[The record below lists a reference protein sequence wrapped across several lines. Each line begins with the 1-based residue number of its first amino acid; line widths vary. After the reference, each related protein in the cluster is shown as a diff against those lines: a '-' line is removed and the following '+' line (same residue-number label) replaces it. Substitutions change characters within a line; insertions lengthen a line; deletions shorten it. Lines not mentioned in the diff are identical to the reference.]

1 MKALKRHTARSY
13 DLMRRVPH
21 VVEDVL
27 DGEGGSEG
35 AMEGAGGRAGG
46 KMGGG
51 QMGGGGP
58 SRGSSSSGSSGQ
70 GMGGGGPPGSA
81 MTSVGLTSSTQTL
94 AVTSTPRSL
103 SLASISSE
111 GSTDS
116 HLVEQEDIVALTT
129 AVRAFK
135 EALGKLKR
143 IFHPERDKYETLRVA
158 AHERL
163 GEVLRILRSIL
174 EKYSP
179 IQHNELLAAASHL
192 ISHVNGFS
200 YEDEKA
206 DPTAFLEAID
216 QLALAFSSRVSE
228 YLMGDIDTSSALLNC
243 STASSRNK
251 SCENLV
257 SSDAE
262 SMTGER
268 GGAGSGVGGVA
279 GIGGA
284 GGAGAGLES
293 GLKEPEVL
301 TQQQIDE
308 YLHRHEQG
316 VEYALHRAKVWSK
329 YAKDVMTYI
338 EKRAQLDM
346 EYARNL
352 TKLAHTVRPSLKE
365 ESFLPFQSIYCTAL
379 DQDIENCTNLSAT
392 CNLLQTHKFIEPLS
406 ARRNDHEKARK
417 VIKETW
423 HKELKR
429 VTEAVANL
437 KKSKAIYVQ
446 RQQELV
452 KAREATA
459 RADSTESQEKLER
472 KREEALLKARE
483 AEATYKACVTEAN
496 ERHTSL
502 LRVKKEV
509 LVQTRELI
517 LQCDQTMK
525 AVTVGYFQLQH
536 TVAAPAPIQL
546 QTLCE
551 SSRLYEPGSQYM
563 EFVKRLGPS
572 LGHEPQHQPFTFEP
586 YTPGVQEGQGNHD
599 PTANGSLA
607 SSDDL
612 QGSDMT
618 QCPRTGRLAG
628 AGGSDT
634 DSVGSSRSAK
644 SGDVSPTASPIAAA
658 RRPHTLSSGDEL
670 ETDPDTADTHY
681 GWGAARR
688 QVMSK
693 AAVTHAFRKLK
704 TPSRCREC
712 DSYVYFHG
720 YECAECGLGCHK
732 KCLETLAIQCGHK
745 RLPRKMTTFGVDLAQ
760 HLTETSTPVPHLVL
774 KCVAEIDNRG
784 TKIKGIYRVSGVKSR
799 VEKLCQAFENGAHLV
814 DLTDQH
820 PNVIANVLKLY
831 LRQLPEPLLT
841 FRLYPEF
848 IRIAKECPP
857 GGGTETRTTEELRDL
872 VRRLPRHHLNCLAV
886 LMHHLH
892 RVTTNAHL
900 NNMPSSNLGIVFGP
914 TLLRTSE
921 GSASLSSLVDTVHQ
935 TRAIEL
941 LIMFANEIFN
951 LSELPQ
957 VRDIQATSAAAAAR
971 SQRLDEVL
979 KLPPPSRQTSVHT
992 SSSSSSSSSSGFN
1005 VGVGGGGSQK
1015 RGREELVGVAEDPPP
1030 PPTPTPPPHKDRKDS
1045 EITDE
1050 DWEWEG
1056 EESSTEAGGGDP
1068 LPPTPRPSGGSQ
1080 RTSGSQAR
1088 IYKTSLRDYVGLEG
1102 MAFHMSTGLHTAHE
1116 AVDVVHQKL
1125 RKTVSDISSSLR
1137 HSSSQELPRRATM
1150 DEIPRRLPLEEAPKR
1165 PSADDTKKHPVA
1177 SPSEDL
1183 LQQQHQQQQQQQQQ
1197 PHRRNLLDETH
1208 RKSASED
1215 ASIRKSNPEEMG
1227 RKATTEESARRTA
1240 LEDRLTQ
1247 KDRQR
1252 QPTTATTAQSLSRAQ
1267 ALYKSDSKS
1276 SLSETELKVE
1286 VRTSTGVTRT
1296 DQGSILSSM
1305 AVTGGCS
1312 TRKVSPLMGHRSS
1325 VSQRS
1330 GLASGTDSSMDS
1342 DHSYEY
1348 SHSQTLSPVPAAS
1361 SLVPSSSSSS
1371 STRGRSEVS
1380 VVGTSR
1386 PISVSRD
1393 HSLDN
1398 VTSSVT
1404 SSDSS
1409 SQELDS
1415 AHVTEDSHSSE
1426 AADETDAAHHTRAM
1440 AYSSSGC
1447 GGSSGGES
1455 GYVSPYLSTERGGL
1469 VTLGPSLLL
1478 TRATIAQ
1485 YDTKRTITTV
1495 VAPKSSF
1502 DENRVRIQVPAAAV
1516 AAAAAGGGGASN
1528 RGIKATTAA
1537 GGSIGAEVSVTRTGQ
1552 LQRSVLEGSEGS
1564 VTTTDKSVPTY
1575 TLRSNDPELSSSPRT
1590 RLQPEPRSPVPSHV
1604 TSPEHPRKPSP
1615 NRNPRFV

>member
-13 DLMRRVPH
+13 EIRRVPH

-279 GIGGA
+279 GIAGGGA
-284 GGAGAGLES
+284 GGAGGLES
-293 GLKEPEVL
+293 ALKEPEVL

-429 VTEAVANL
+429 VTEAVSNL
-437 KKSKAIYVQ
+437 KKSKVIYVQ

-483 AEATYKACVTEAN
+483 AEATYKTCVTEAN
-496 ERHTSL
+496 ERHASL

-612 QGSDMT
+612 Q
-618 QCPRTGRLAG
+618 GRLAG

-857 GGGTETRTTEELRDL
+857 GGGTEARTTEELRDL

-1102 MAFHMSTGLHTAHE
+1102 
-1116 AVDVVHQKL
+1116 
-1125 RKTVSDISSSLR
+1125 
-1137 HSSSQELPRRATM
+1137 ELPRRATM
-1150 DEIPRRLPLEEAPKR
+1150 DEIPRRGPLEEAPKR
-1165 PSADDTKKHPVA
+1165 PSTDETKKHPVA

-1183 LQQQHQQQQQQQQQ
+1183 LQQQQQQQQ
-1197 PHRRNLLDETH
+1197 PHRRNLLDEAH

-1215 ASIRKSNPEEMG
+1215 TTNRKSNPEEMG

-1393 HSLDN
+1393 PSLDN

-1516 AAAAAGGGGASN
+1516 AAAAAGGGASN
-1528 RGIKATTAA
+1528 RGIMATTA

-1552 LQRSVLEGSEGS
+1552 SQGAVLEGSEGS
-1564 VTTTDKSVPTY
+1564 VTAEKSAPTY
-1575 TLRSNDPELSSSPRT
+1575 TLRTNDQELSSSPRT
-1590 RLQPEPRSPVPSHV
+1590 RLHPEPRSPVPSHV

>member
-1 MKALKRHTARSY
+1 MLEYLYKSLLRCSQ
-13 DLMRRVPH
+13 
-21 VVEDVL
+21 
-27 DGEGGSEG
+27 S
-35 AMEGAGGRAGG
+35 
-46 KMGGG
+46 
-51 QMGGGGP
+51 
-58 SRGSSSSGSSGQ
+58 
-70 GMGGGGPPGSA
+70 MGGGGPPGSA

-279 GIGGA
+279 GIAGGGA
-284 GGAGAGLES
+284 GGAGGLES
-293 GLKEPEVL
+293 ALKEPEVL

-429 VTEAVANL
+429 VTEAVSNL
-437 KKSKAIYVQ
+437 KKSKVIYVQ

-483 AEATYKACVTEAN
+483 AEATYKTCVTEAN
-496 ERHTSL
+496 ERHASL

-612 QGSDMT
+612 Q
-618 QCPRTGRLAG
+618 GRLAG

-857 GGGTETRTTEELRDL
+857 GGGTEARTTEELRDL

-1102 MAFHMSTGLHTAHE
+1102 
-1116 AVDVVHQKL
+1116 
-1125 RKTVSDISSSLR
+1125 
-1137 HSSSQELPRRATM
+1137 ELPRRATM
-1150 DEIPRRLPLEEAPKR
+1150 DEIPRRGPLEEAPKR
-1165 PSADDTKKHPVA
+1165 PSTDETKKHPVA

-1183 LQQQHQQQQQQQQQ
+1183 LQQQQQQQQ
-1197 PHRRNLLDETH
+1197 PHRRNLLDEAH

-1215 ASIRKSNPEEMG
+1215 TTNRKSNPEEMG

-1393 HSLDN
+1393 PSLDN

-1516 AAAAAGGGGASN
+1516 AAAAAGGGASN
-1528 RGIKATTAA
+1528 RGIMATTA

-1552 LQRSVLEGSEGS
+1552 SQGAVLEGSEGS
-1564 VTTTDKSVPTY
+1564 VTAEKSAPTY
-1575 TLRSNDPELSSSPRT
+1575 TLRTNDQELSSSPRT
-1590 RLQPEPRSPVPSHV
+1590 RLHPEPRSPVPSHV

>member
-1 MKALKRHTARSY
+1 
-13 DLMRRVPH
+13 
-21 VVEDVL
+21 
-27 DGEGGSEG
+27 
-35 AMEGAGGRAGG
+35 
-46 KMGGG
+46 
-51 QMGGGGP
+51 
-58 SRGSSSSGSSGQ
+58 
-70 GMGGGGPPGSA
+70 
-81 MTSVGLTSSTQTL
+81 
-94 AVTSTPRSL
+94 
-103 SLASISSE
+103 
-111 GSTDS
+111 
-116 HLVEQEDIVALTT
+116 
-129 AVRAFK
+129 
-135 EALGKLKR
+135 
-143 IFHPERDKYETLRVA
+143 
-158 AHERL
+158 
-163 GEVLRILRSIL
+163 
-174 EKYSP
+174 
-179 IQHNELLAAASHL
+179 
-192 ISHVNGFS
+192 
-200 YEDEKA
+200 
-206 DPTAFLEAID
+206 
-216 QLALAFSSRVSE
+216 
-228 YLMGDIDTSSALLNC
+228 MGDIDTSSALLNC

-279 GIGGA
+279 GIAGGGA
-284 GGAGAGLES
+284 GGAGGLES
-293 GLKEPEVL
+293 ALKEPEVL

-429 VTEAVANL
+429 VTEAVSNL
-437 KKSKAIYVQ
+437 KKSKVIYVQ

-483 AEATYKACVTEAN
+483 AEATYKTCVTEAN
-496 ERHTSL
+496 ERHASL

-612 QGSDMT
+612 Q
-618 QCPRTGRLAG
+618 GRLAG

-857 GGGTETRTTEELRDL
+857 GGGTEARTTEELRDL

-1102 MAFHMSTGLHTAHE
+1102 
-1116 AVDVVHQKL
+1116 
-1125 RKTVSDISSSLR
+1125 
-1137 HSSSQELPRRATM
+1137 ELPRRATM
-1150 DEIPRRLPLEEAPKR
+1150 DEIPRRGPLEEAPKR
-1165 PSADDTKKHPVA
+1165 PSTDETKKHPVA

-1183 LQQQHQQQQQQQQQ
+1183 LQQQQQQQQ
-1197 PHRRNLLDETH
+1197 PHRRNLLDEAH

-1215 ASIRKSNPEEMG
+1215 TTNRKSNPEEMG

-1393 HSLDN
+1393 PSLDN

-1516 AAAAAGGGGASN
+1516 AAAAAGGGASN
-1528 RGIKATTAA
+1528 RGIMATTA

-1552 LQRSVLEGSEGS
+1552 SQGAVLEGSEGS
-1564 VTTTDKSVPTY
+1564 VTAEKSAPTY
-1575 TLRSNDPELSSSPRT
+1575 TLRTNDQELSSSPRT
-1590 RLQPEPRSPVPSHV
+1590 RLHPEPRSPVPSHV

>member
-1 MKALKRHTARSY
+1 
-13 DLMRRVPH
+13 
-21 VVEDVL
+21 
-27 DGEGGSEG
+27 
-35 AMEGAGGRAGG
+35 
-46 KMGGG
+46 
-51 QMGGGGP
+51 
-58 SRGSSSSGSSGQ
+58 
-70 GMGGGGPPGSA
+70 
-81 MTSVGLTSSTQTL
+81 
-94 AVTSTPRSL
+94 
-103 SLASISSE
+103 
-111 GSTDS
+111 
-116 HLVEQEDIVALTT
+116 
-129 AVRAFK
+129 
-135 EALGKLKR
+135 
-143 IFHPERDKYETLRVA
+143 
-158 AHERL
+158 
-163 GEVLRILRSIL
+163 
-174 EKYSP
+174 
-179 IQHNELLAAASHL
+179 
-192 ISHVNGFS
+192 
-200 YEDEKA
+200 
-206 DPTAFLEAID
+206 
-216 QLALAFSSRVSE
+216 
-228 YLMGDIDTSSALLNC
+228 MGDIDTSSALLNC

-279 GIGGA
+279 GIAGGGA
-284 GGAGAGLES
+284 GGAGGLES
-293 GLKEPEVL
+293 ALKEPEVL

-429 VTEAVANL
+429 VTEAVSNL
-437 KKSKAIYVQ
+437 KKSKVIYVQ

-496 ERHTSL
+496 ERHASL

-612 QGSDMT
+612 Q
-618 QCPRTGRLAG
+618 GRLAG

-857 GGGTETRTTEELRDL
+857 GGGTEARTTEELRDL

-1102 MAFHMSTGLHTAHE
+1102 
-1116 AVDVVHQKL
+1116 
-1125 RKTVSDISSSLR
+1125 
-1137 HSSSQELPRRATM
+1137 ELPRRATM
-1150 DEIPRRLPLEEAPKR
+1150 DEIPRRGPLDEAPKR
-1165 PSADDTKKHPVA
+1165 PSTDETKKHPVA

-1183 LQQQHQQQQQQQQQ
+1183 LQQQQQQQQ
-1197 PHRRNLLDETH
+1197 PHRRNLLDEAH

-1215 ASIRKSNPEEMG
+1215 TTTRKSNPEEMG

-1393 HSLDN
+1393 PSLDN

-1516 AAAAAGGGGASN
+1516 AAAAAGGGASN
-1528 RGIKATTAA
+1528 RGIMATTA

-1552 LQRSVLEGSEGS
+1552 SQGAVLEGSEGS
-1564 VTTTDKSVPTY
+1564 VTAEKSAPTY
-1575 TLRSNDPELSSSPRT
+1575 TLRTNDQELSSSPRT
-1590 RLQPEPRSPVPSHV
+1590 RLHPEPRSPVPSHV

>member
-1 MKALKRHTARSY
+1 MIKLGNAFTAALQA
-13 DLMRRVPH
+13 
-21 VVEDVL
+21 
-27 DGEGGSEG
+27 
-35 AMEGAGGRAGG
+35 
-46 KMGGG
+46 
-51 QMGGGGP
+51 
-58 SRGSSSSGSSGQ
+58 
-70 GMGGGGPPGSA
+70 
-81 MTSVGLTSSTQTL
+81 
-94 AVTSTPRSL
+94 
-103 SLASISSE
+103 
-111 GSTDS
+111 
-116 HLVEQEDIVALTT
+116 
-129 AVRAFK
+129 
-135 EALGKLKR
+135 
-143 IFHPERDKYETLRVA
+143 
-158 AHERL
+158 
-163 GEVLRILRSIL
+163 
-174 EKYSP
+174 
-179 IQHNELLAAASHL
+179 
-192 ISHVNGFS
+192 
-200 YEDEKA
+200 
-206 DPTAFLEAID
+206 
-216 QLALAFSSRVSE
+216 RVSE

-279 GIGGA
+279 GIAGGGA
-284 GGAGAGLES
+284 GGAGGLES
-293 GLKEPEVL
+293 ALKEPEVL

-429 VTEAVANL
+429 VTEAVSNL
-437 KKSKAIYVQ
+437 KKSKVIYVQ

-483 AEATYKACVTEAN
+483 AEATYKTCVTEAN
-496 ERHTSL
+496 ERHASL

-612 QGSDMT
+612 Q
-618 QCPRTGRLAG
+618 GRLAG

-857 GGGTETRTTEELRDL
+857 GGGTEARTTEELRDL

-1102 MAFHMSTGLHTAHE
+1102 
-1116 AVDVVHQKL
+1116 
-1125 RKTVSDISSSLR
+1125 
-1137 HSSSQELPRRATM
+1137 ELPRRATM
-1150 DEIPRRLPLEEAPKR
+1150 DEIPRRGPLEEAPKR
-1165 PSADDTKKHPVA
+1165 PSTDETKKHPVA

-1183 LQQQHQQQQQQQQQ
+1183 LQQQQQQQQ
-1197 PHRRNLLDETH
+1197 PHRRNLLDEAH

-1215 ASIRKSNPEEMG
+1215 TTNRKSNPEEMG

-1393 HSLDN
+1393 PSLDN

-1516 AAAAAGGGGASN
+1516 AAAAAGGGASN
-1528 RGIKATTAA
+1528 RGIMATTA

-1552 LQRSVLEGSEGS
+1552 SQGAVLEGSEGS
-1564 VTTTDKSVPTY
+1564 VTAEKSAPTY
-1575 TLRSNDPELSSSPRT
+1575 TLRTNDQELSSSPRT
-1590 RLQPEPRSPVPSHV
+1590 RLHPEPRSPVPSHV

>member
-1 MKALKRHTARSY
+1 MCIKDQEMARPSVT
-13 DLMRRVPH
+13 DINEVPH

-279 GIGGA
+279 GIAGGGA
-284 GGAGAGLES
+284 GGAGGLES
-293 GLKEPEVL
+293 ALKEPEVL

-429 VTEAVANL
+429 VTEAVSNL
-437 KKSKAIYVQ
+437 KKSKVIYVQ

-483 AEATYKACVTEAN
+483 AEATYKTCVTEAN
-496 ERHTSL
+496 ERHASL

-612 QGSDMT
+612 Q
-618 QCPRTGRLAG
+618 GRLAG

-857 GGGTETRTTEELRDL
+857 GGGTEARTTEELRDL

-1102 MAFHMSTGLHTAHE
+1102 
-1116 AVDVVHQKL
+1116 
-1125 RKTVSDISSSLR
+1125 
-1137 HSSSQELPRRATM
+1137 ELPRRATM
-1150 DEIPRRLPLEEAPKR
+1150 DEIPRRGPLEEAPKR
-1165 PSADDTKKHPVA
+1165 PSTDETKKHPVA

-1183 LQQQHQQQQQQQQQ
+1183 LQQQQQQQQ
-1197 PHRRNLLDETH
+1197 PHRRNLLDEAH

-1215 ASIRKSNPEEMG
+1215 TTNRKSNPEEMG

-1393 HSLDN
+1393 PSLDN

-1516 AAAAAGGGGASN
+1516 AAAAAGGGASN
-1528 RGIKATTAA
+1528 RGIMATTA

-1552 LQRSVLEGSEGS
+1552 SQGAVLEGSEGS
-1564 VTTTDKSVPTY
+1564 VTAEKSAPTY
-1575 TLRSNDPELSSSPRT
+1575 TLRTNDQELSSSPRT
-1590 RLQPEPRSPVPSHV
+1590 RLHPEPRSPVPSHV

>member
-1 MKALKRHTARSY
+1 MIEPIMTAVLLDNWRSNSLRQFPPKVSKMKLFKANS
-13 DLMRRVPH
+13 VPH
-21 VVEDVL
+21 VQEDILNGV
-27 DGEGGSEG
+27 GGTG
-35 AMEGAGGRAGG
+35 GMEGAGGRAAIKVGG
-46 KMGGG
+46 TTGSSTT
-51 QMGGGGP
+51 

-70 GMGGGGPPGSA
+70 GVGCGVVGVA
-81 MTSVGLTSSTQTL
+81 MTSAGLTSSTQTL

-103 SLASISSE
+103 SLASISSD
-111 GSTDS
+111 GSSDS
-116 HLVEQEDIVALTT
+116 HLVEREDIVALTT

-143 IFHPERDKYETLRVA
+143 IFHPERDKNETLRVA

-200 YEDEKA
+200 YEDEQA

-228 YLMGDIDTSSALLNC
+228 YLMGDIDSSSAILNC

-257 SSDAE
+257 SSDGE
-262 SMTGER
+262 STTGER
-268 GGAGSGVGGVA
+268 GG
-279 GIGGA
+279 I
-284 GGAGAGLES
+284 AGAEGGCLDP

-301 TQQQIDE
+301 TPQQIDE

-338 EKRAQLDM
+338 EKRAQMDL

-352 TKLAHTVRPSLKE
+352 TKLAHTVRPALKE

-379 DQDIENCTNLSAT
+379 DQDIENTSQLSQT
-392 CNLLQTHKFIEPLS
+392 CILLQTHKFIEPLTT
-406 ARRNDHEKARK
+406 RRNEHERSRK
-417 VIKETW
+417 VIKESW

-429 VTEAVANL
+429 VTEAVSNL
-437 KKSKAIYVQ
+437 KKSKVTYVQ
-446 RQQELV
+446 RHQELM
-452 KAREATA
+452 KMRELLS
-459 RADSTESQEKLER
+459 RAEYTEGLEKLER
-472 KREEALLKARE
+472 KRDEAYQKAKE
-483 AEATYKACVTEAN
+483 AETWYKTCVADAN
-496 ERHTSL
+496 ERHASL
-502 LRVKKEV
+502 LKVKREV
-509 LVQTRELI
+509 LVQARELI

-536 TVAAPAPIQL
+536 TVAAPAPVQL

-572 LGHEPQHQPFTFEP
+572 LGQEQPETPFTFQP
-586 YTPGVQEGQGNHD
+586 YTPGTQDPPNHD
-599 PTANGSLA
+599 PTANGSMT
-607 SSDDL
+607 STDDL
-612 QGSDMT
+612 QVG
-618 QCPRTGRLAG
+618 GVG
-628 AGGSDT
+628 GHGGSDT
-634 DSVGSSRSAK
+634 DSVGSSHSAK
-644 SGDVSPTASPIAAA
+644 SVDASPTASPLAPA
-658 RRPHTLSSGDEL
+658 RRTHTISSGDEL
-670 ETDPDTADTHY
+670 ETDPDTADAHY
-681 GWGAARR
+681 NYGAARR

-693 AAVTHAFRKLK
+693 AAVTHTFRKLK

-760 HLTETSTPVPHLVL
+760 HLCETNTSIPHLVV
-774 KCVAEIDNRG
+774 KCVAEIDARG

-799 VEKLCQAFENGAHLV
+799 VEKLCQAFENGANLV

-848 IRIAKECPP
+848 IRIAKECPT
-857 GGGTETRTTEELRDL
+857 GGECGRTTEDLRDL
-872 VRRLPRHHLNCLAV
+872 VRRLPRHHFTCLAL

-892 RVTTNAHL
+892 RVTLHAHL

-941 LIMFANEIFN
+941 LIMFANEIFGQP
-951 LSELPQ
+951 EHYQ
-957 VRDIQATSAAAAAR
+957 VPASAR
-971 SQRLDEVL
+971 SLDEVL
-979 KLPPPSRQTSVHT
+979 KAPTPRQTSVHT
-992 SSSSSSSSSSGFN
+992 SSSSGVVNVAISGYKRPPSEM
-1005 VGVGGGGSQK
+1005 VG
-1015 RGREELVGVAEDPPP
+1015 LAEDSPSTPTP
-1030 PPTPTPPPHKDRKDS
+1030 TPTHPTPTPPPHHHAPKERKDS
-1045 EITDE
+1045 DVLEE
-1050 DWEWEG
+1050 DWDCENW
-1056 EESSTEAGGGDP
+1056 EESGTEGGGVSDVVSSG
-1068 LPPTPRPSGGSQ
+1068 PRGSST
-1080 RTSGSQAR
+1080 RSTTAHAK

-1102 MAFHMSTGLHTAHE
+1102 VALHMSTGLHTAQD

-1137 HSSSQELPRRATM
+1137 PPTTHDLPRRATI
-1150 DEIPRRLPLEEAPKR
+1150 DEATRRGPQEDDRKHHDHPARRKAPEDPHR
-1165 PSADDTKKHPVA
+1165 RHI
-1177 SPSEDL
+1177 SEDL
-1183 LQQQHQQQQQQQQQ
+1183 
-1197 PHRRNLLDETH
+1197 R
-1208 RKSASED
+1208 
-1215 ASIRKSNPEEMG
+1215 
-1227 RKATTEESARRTA
+1227 RKATSEEVGRKSTTEELTRRGEDDR
-1240 LEDRLTQ
+1240 LSQQEDRP
-1247 KDRQR
+1247 R
-1252 QPTTATTAQSLSRAQ
+1252 QPQSTSGAMLARAQ
-1267 ALYKSDSKS
+1267 ALYKSASKGS
-1276 SLSETELKVE
+1276 MSETELKVE
-1286 VRTSTGVTRT
+1286 VRASSGVNKGESRDASSQDLGTSTSSVPIPGTR
-1296 DQGSILSSM
+1296 
-1305 AVTGGCS
+1305 
-1312 TRKVSPLMGHRSS
+1312 RVSPHLGHRPSLG
-1325 VSQRS
+1325 QKS
-1330 GLASGTDSSMDS
+1330 GLTSGTDSSIDS
-1342 DHSYEY
+1342 DHSYDY
-1348 SHSQTLSPVPAAS
+1348 GHHTHALT
-1361 SLVPSSSSSS
+1361 PSATHT
-1371 STRGRSEVS
+1371 STPILPPRGRSELA
-1380 VVGTSR
+1380 TSGASR
-1386 PISVSRD
+1386 GVSVSRD
-1393 HSLDN
+1393 PSLDN

-1409 SQELDS
+1409 SQEVDS
-1415 AHVTEDSHSSE
+1415 AHATEDSHSSE
-1426 AADETDAAHHTRAM
+1426 AADEPDTARTIT
-1440 AYSSSGC
+1440 YSSGC

-1478 TRATIAQ
+1478 TRSTIAQ

-1495 VAPKSSF
+1495 VAPRSSF
-1502 DENRVRIQVPAAAV
+1502 DENRVRIQVPAAVGGGASRGPTAV
-1516 AAAAAGGGGASN
+1516 AAATSAVN
-1528 RGIKATTAA
+1528 
-1537 GGSIGAEVSVTRTGQ
+1537 IGAEATVRVSMPGQ
-1552 LQRSVLEGSEGS
+1552 QQQGVSEGVEGLPS
-1564 VTTTDKSVPTY
+1564 EGRASPLY
-1575 TLRSNDPELSSSPRT
+1575 TLRSSEAEVSSLRRLHPDTRVPGPPQSPASDS
-1590 RLQPEPRSPVPSHV
+1590 LQ
-1604 TSPEHPRKPSP
+1604 EHPRKPSP
-1615 NRNPRFV
+1615 NRSPRFV

>member
-1 MKALKRHTARSY
+1 
-13 DLMRRVPH
+13 
-21 VVEDVL
+21 
-27 DGEGGSEG
+27 
-35 AMEGAGGRAGG
+35 
-46 KMGGG
+46 
-51 QMGGGGP
+51 
-58 SRGSSSSGSSGQ
+58 
-70 GMGGGGPPGSA
+70 MGGGGPPGSA

-279 GIGGA
+279 GIAGGGA
-284 GGAGAGLES
+284 GGAGGLES
-293 GLKEPEVL
+293 ALKEPEVL

-429 VTEAVANL
+429 VTEAVSNL
-437 KKSKAIYVQ
+437 KKSKVIYVQ

-483 AEATYKACVTEAN
+483 AEATYKTCVTEAN
-496 ERHTSL
+496 ERHASL

-612 QGSDMT
+612 Q
-618 QCPRTGRLAG
+618 GRLAG

-857 GGGTETRTTEELRDL
+857 GGGTEARTTEELRDL

-1102 MAFHMSTGLHTAHE
+1102 
-1116 AVDVVHQKL
+1116 
-1125 RKTVSDISSSLR
+1125 
-1137 HSSSQELPRRATM
+1137 ELPRRATM
-1150 DEIPRRLPLEEAPKR
+1150 DEIPRRGPLEEAPKR
-1165 PSADDTKKHPVA
+1165 PSTDETKKHPVA

-1183 LQQQHQQQQQQQQQ
+1183 LQQQQQQQQ
-1197 PHRRNLLDETH
+1197 PHRRNLLDEAH

-1215 ASIRKSNPEEMG
+1215 TTNRKSNPEEMG

-1393 HSLDN
+1393 PSLDN

-1516 AAAAAGGGGASN
+1516 AAAAAGGGASN
-1528 RGIKATTAA
+1528 RGIMATTA

-1552 LQRSVLEGSEGS
+1552 SQGAVLEGSEGS
-1564 VTTTDKSVPTY
+1564 VTAEKSAPTY
-1575 TLRSNDPELSSSPRT
+1575 TLRTNDQELSSSPRT
-1590 RLQPEPRSPVPSHV
+1590 RLHPEPRSPVPSHV

>member
-1 MKALKRHTARSY
+1 
-13 DLMRRVPH
+13 
-21 VVEDVL
+21 
-27 DGEGGSEG
+27 
-35 AMEGAGGRAGG
+35 
-46 KMGGG
+46 
-51 QMGGGGP
+51 
-58 SRGSSSSGSSGQ
+58 
-70 GMGGGGPPGSA
+70 

-279 GIGGA
+279 GIAGGGA
-284 GGAGAGLES
+284 GGAGGLES
-293 GLKEPEVL
+293 ALKEPEVL

-429 VTEAVANL
+429 VTEAVSNL
-437 KKSKAIYVQ
+437 KKSKVIYVQ

-496 ERHTSL
+496 ERHASL

-612 QGSDMT
+612 Q
-618 QCPRTGRLAG
+618 GRLAG

-857 GGGTETRTTEELRDL
+857 GGGTEARTTEELRDL

-1102 MAFHMSTGLHTAHE
+1102 
-1116 AVDVVHQKL
+1116 
-1125 RKTVSDISSSLR
+1125 
-1137 HSSSQELPRRATM
+1137 ELPRRATM
-1150 DEIPRRLPLEEAPKR
+1150 DEIPRRGPLEEAPKR
-1165 PSADDTKKHPVA
+1165 PSTDETKKHPVA

-1183 LQQQHQQQQQQQQQ
+1183 LQQQQQQQQ
-1197 PHRRNLLDETH
+1197 PHRRNLLDEAH

-1215 ASIRKSNPEEMG
+1215 TTTRKSNPEEMG

-1393 HSLDN
+1393 PSLDN

-1516 AAAAAGGGGASN
+1516 AAAAAGGGASN
-1528 RGIKATTAA
+1528 RGIMATTA

-1552 LQRSVLEGSEGS
+1552 SQGAVLEGPEGS
-1564 VTTTDKSVPTY
+1564 VTAEKSAPTY
-1575 TLRSNDPELSSSPRT
+1575 TLRTNDQELSSSPRT
-1590 RLQPEPRSPVPSHV
+1590 RLHPEPRSPVPSHV